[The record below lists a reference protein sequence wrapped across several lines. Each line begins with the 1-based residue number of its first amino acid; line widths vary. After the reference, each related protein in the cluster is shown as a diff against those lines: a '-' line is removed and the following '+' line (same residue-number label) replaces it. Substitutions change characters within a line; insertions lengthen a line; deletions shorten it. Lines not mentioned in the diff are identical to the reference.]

1 MCRPQGR
8 IRSSNVH
15 LLTHISSGETVR
27 PNSAQQHQGESAV
40 IALDWKALLLDH
52 GNMTT
57 SRNSAYT
64 CRLQP
69 SKTWVCAVSQLLL
82 SPWPR
87 NDTSLTY
94 FAALSLATPFSKIYS
109 GLWSYNSSLSCI
121 AIGGMFYAFTW
132 QTHLLAI
139 ACGTYPMNFPCC
151 HTSLWNKIRC
161 VAARGGLKPDGQL

>member
-8 IRSSNVH
+8 IQSSNVH
-15 LLTHISSGETVR
+15 LLTHMSSGETVR
-27 PNSAQQHQGESAV
+27 PNSAQKHQGKSAV

-52 GNMTT
+52 GNMST
-57 SRNSAYT
+57 SRISAYT

-82 SPWPR
+82 SLWPR

-139 ACGTYPMNFPCC
+139 ACGTYPMDFPCC
-151 HTSLWNKIRC
+151 HTSLWNEIRC